1 MWIVSGHD
9 LKMAEGDYGLT
20 LPVSIS
26 GAEFSI
32 SDTIRLTFKTAKNGE
47 TILTKEYTPVE
58 GVINLELTE
67 AESALFSVGSYVYC
81 LDWYQSGNF
90 MCNVVP
96 VAVFKVV
103 DKA

>member
-1 MWIVSGHD
+1 MWIVNGHD

-26 GAEFSI
+26 GTEFSVN
-32 SDTIRLTFKTAKNGE
+32 DTIRLTFKAAKNGE
-47 TILTKEYTPVE
+47 TLLTKEYTPDE

-67 AESALFSVGSYVYC
+67 EESGLFAVGSYVYSM
-81 LDWYQSGNF
+81 DWYQAGNF
-90 MCNVVP
+90 MCNIVP
-96 VAVFKVV
+96 VASFKVV